1 MKKTLILYNSKAGGG
16 HVERRLDAIAGIFR
30 EGEYDVLIRRIAFD
44 TNPFD
49 EAETH
54 TVDLVVVCG
63 GDGTVNYVLNAM
75 KAHALDLTLGII
87 PAGTANDFAGSI
99 GMRKGLLKAARQI
112 VAGRAERLDCARV
125 NGLYFINIFSFG
137 LFTTT
142 SQHTPDALKHH
153 IGKAAYIIEGS
164 KELYHSEY
172 IPLHISHDGGEEN
185 TEALIVLVFNG
196 ETAGQFRLAREA
208 SVRDGLLDVLIMS
221 RCNILNSARAMLMFL
236 LNGKPNAAIKHIR
249 TSHIEMRSPLNPPT
263 DMDGQRSAEFPLSI
277 ECIAGGVSVV
287 CPYNNE
293 EEDEEE

>member
-1 MKKTLILYNSKAGGG
+1 MKRALILYNDRAGHG
-16 HVERRLDAIAGIFR
+16 RIARKIDAIAQIFV
-30 EGEYDVLIRRIAFD
+30 EGGYDVEVASIEFGC
-44 TNPFD
+44 NPFD
-49 EAETH
+49 EPQHCA
-54 TVDLVVVCG
+54 VDLVVVCG
-63 GDGTVNYVLNAM
+63 GDGTVNYILNAM

-87 PAGTANDFAGSI
+87 PAGTANDFAGAI

-125 NGLYFINIFSFG
+125 NDLYFINIFSFG

-142 SQHTPDALKHH
+142 SQHTPDALKHTL
-153 IGKAAYIIEGS
+153 GKAAYIIEGS
-164 KELYHSEY
+164 KELHHSEY
-172 IPLHISHDGGEEN
+172 IPLHITHDGGEEQ

-208 SVRDGLLDVLIMS
+208 SVRDGVLDVLIMS
-221 RCNILNSARAMLMFL
+221 RCNILDSARAMLMFL

-263 DMDGQRSAEFPLSI
+263 DMDGQKSAEFPLSI

-287 CPYNNE
+287 CPCDNSADN
-293 EEDEEE
+293 DEE